1 MYDDMNIILLNELKA
16 IKVQVYYYG
25 TEESAHFTPMPHHNH
40 EVYEMYVNL
49 SGDVSFVVND
59 TC

>member
-25 TEESAHFTPMPHHNH
+25 TEESAHLRGTGTFPPDA
-40 EVYEMYVNL
+40 
-49 SGDVSFVVND
+49 GGAF
-59 TC
+59 